1 MQGSAAARA
10 ASFGGIHRTL
20 VQHCP
25 FVRACDAGD
34 QRIRRFLRLA
44 HFMNSLGQEPR
55 EAVCKK
61 GNRHMFVS
69 SIKRTI
75 IAISAALTMSAVAVG
90 ATISPA
96 QAGMI
101 QASEVARG

>member
-1 MQGSAAARA
+1 LGQFTEPNSPN
-10 ASFGGIHRTL
+10 L

-25 FVRACDAGD
+25 FARAYDAVV
-34 QRIRRFLRLA
+34 QRFRRFPRLA
-44 HFMNSLGQEPR
+44 RFMNSFGQEPR
-55 EAVCKK
+55 EAVRKK
-61 GNRHMFVS
+61 GNRHMFGS

-75 IAISAALTMSAVAVG
+75 IAISAALTVSAVAVG